1 MLLTVITLVP
11 FYSWVSWFRGKWLFI
26 GYMASSH
33 QRLPGSQDYDW
44 LSLVKCNQYKNRPQS
59 HNLQVVF
66 PILAIVTSLSN
77 CLALQ
82 QFLCSILIW
91 LTIIYFMI
99 LYLFEILYLNCRLR
113 VFSALNLLLYL
124 PRCLDYYSVHT
135 GDRMFVDNSVW
146 EGKCILFRHMK
157 QRLLISPTFV

>member
-82 QFLCSILIW
+82 QFLCSILIC

-99 LYLFEILYLNCRLR
+99 LYLFEILYLN
-113 VFSALNLLLYL
+113 
-124 PRCLDYYSVHT
+124 YYSVHT